1 MKRTGAWLTVY
12 ALEQIGARF
21 TFGIP
26 GVHTTELYDAL
37 NNSNRIT
44 QVLVTHEGGA
54 SFMADAVGRLS
65 DSIGVLTVVP
75 AAGLTHAASG
85 IGEAYLDGVPM
96 LVISGGPRTD
106 TGHEYQLHEMD
117 THKFMGG
124 LTKAT
129 FRVPHHEDVVPT
141 LFRAYEIATSGEP
154 GPVFVELPVNI
165 LLMTE
170 EIGELPGFKP
180 PLPPKIGATADID
193 AAVELLRNTKYP
205 CIFAGWGARDATDQ
219 LVRLAEWLEAPVATT
234 LQGLS
239 VFPGNHPLHVGFGFG
254 ASAVPAAQNAFRDC
268 DCMIAIGTRF
278 AEIATGSYGTK
289 VPENL
294 IHIDINPA
302 VFNANYPAK
311 IAIAGDARAVLDQL
325 LAKLEASV
333 PRRSTLSTVRERI
346 SHDKAAYRESW
357 YHNDSADLVNP
368 ARFFDELRRQ
378 TPDDGIIVIDDGNH
392 TFLTAELMPI
402 HAPKS
407 VILPT
412 DFNCMG
418 YAVPAAIGAKLAC
431 PNRSVQTIV
440 GDGAFMMTCME
451 ILTAATNNLGIVYY
465 VFKDGELAQIA
476 QAQAIPYKRK
486 PCTQLG
492 QLNLEGV
499 ALATGA
505 AYLAMKDN
513 SAIAEVVSK
522 ATEIA
527 RDGRP
532 VIVDIRID
540 YSKRTAF
547 TSGAVK
553 TTFSRFPLNEKL
565 RLLTRAAFRHV
576 MG

>member
-54 SFMADAVGRLS
+54 SFMADAVGRLT

-85 IGEAYLDGVPM
+85 IGEAFLDGVPM
-96 LVISGGPRTD
+96 LVLSGGPRTD
-106 TGHEYQLHEMD
+106 TGHRYQLHQMD

-129 FRVPHHEDVVPT
+129 FRVTRHDEVVPT
-141 LFRAYEIATSGEP
+141 LFEAYRIATSGEP

-165 LLMTE
+165 LLLTDE
-170 EIGELPGFKP
+170 AGDLPQYQPPSPPRVEAAGEIARAVSL
-180 PLPPKIGATADID
+180 LAD
-193 AAVELLRNTKYP
+193 AKHP
-205 CIFAGWGARDATDQ
+205 CIFAGWGTRDATDQ
-219 LVRLAEWLEAPVATT
+219 LVKLAERLEAPVATT

-239 VFPGNHPLHVGFGFG
+239 VFPASHPLHTGFGFG
-254 ASAVPAAQNAFRDC
+254 ASAVPAAQHAFRNC

-278 AEIATGSYGTK
+278 SEIATGSFGAT

-294 IHIDINPA
+294 VHIDINPD
-302 VFNANYPAK
+302 VFNANHPAEV
-311 IAIAGDARAVLDQL
+311 AIAGDAGIVLKQL
-325 LAKLEASV
+325 LAEL
-333 PRRSTLSTVRERI
+333 PRRTANEALRGQIRG
-346 SHDKAAYRESW
+346 DKAAYRESW
-357 YHNDSADLVNP
+357 YRHDAKDIVNP

-378 TPDDGIIVIDDGNH
+378 MPDNGIIAIDDGNH

-431 PNRSVQTIV
+431 PGRSVQAIV

-451 ILTAATNNLGIVYY
+451 ILTAATNNLGVVYY
-465 VFKDGELAQIA
+465 VFNDGELAQIG
-476 QAQAIPYKRK
+476 QAQAIPYGRK

-492 QLNLEGV
+492 KLNIEGV

-505 AYLAMKDN
+505 AYLAMNDN
-513 SAIAEVVSK
+513 
-522 ATEIA
+522 TEIA
-527 RDGRP
+527 GVVGKANEIAAGGRP
-532 VIVDIRID
+532 VIVGIRID
-540 YSKRTAF
+540 YSKKTAF
-547 TSGAVK
+547 TLGAVK
-553 TTFSRFPLNEKL
+553 TNFGRFPLNEKL
-565 RLLTRAAFRHV
+565 RFLTRAAVRHV
-576 MG
+576 VG

>member
-37 NNSNRIT
+37 NSSNRIT
-44 QVLVTHEGGA
+44 QILVTHEGGA

-85 IGEAYLDGVPM
+85 IGEAFLDGVPM

-106 TGHEYQLHEMD
+106 TPHRYQLHQMD

-129 FRVPHHEDVVPT
+129 FRVTSHDEVVPT
-141 LFRAYEIATSGEP
+141 LFKAYEIATSGEP
-154 GPVFVELPVNI
+154 GPVFVELPVNV
-165 LLMTE
+165 LLMTDE
-170 EIGELPGFKP
+170 VGELPQFQPGRP
-180 PLPPKIGATADID
+180 PMVEAGAAIAQAAD
-193 AAVELLRNTKYP
+193 LLLSAKRP
-205 CIFAGWGARDATDQ
+205 AIFAGWGARDAPGE
-219 LVRLAEWLEAPVATT
+219 LVKLADYLQAPVATT

-239 VFPGNHPLHVGFGFG
+239 VFPASHPLHTGFGFG

-268 DCMIAIGTRF
+268 DAMIAIGTRF
-278 AEIATGSYGTK
+278 AEIATGSYGAR

-294 IHIDINPA
+294 VHIDINPA

-311 IAIAGDARAVLDQL
+311 VAIAGDAGAALKQL
-325 LAKLEASV
+325 LAGLEAKA
-333 PRRSTLSTVRERI
+333 PRRPPNEALRGQIEK
-346 SHDKAAYRESW
+346 DKAAYRESW
-357 YHNDSADLVNP
+357 YRNDANGIVNP
-368 ARFFDELRRQ
+368 VRFFDELRRQ
-378 TPDDGIIVIDDGNH
+378 TPDDGILAVDDGNH

-431 PNRSVQTIV
+431 PDRTVQAIV

-451 ILTAATNNLGIVYY
+451 ILTASTNNLGVVYY
-465 VFKDGELAQIA
+465 VFNDGELAQIG
-476 QAQAIPYKRK
+476 QAQAIPYGRK
-486 PCTQLG
+486 PCTRIG
-492 QLNLEGV
+492 KLNIEGV
-499 ALATGA
+499 AIATGA
-505 AYLAMKDN
+505 AYLPMNDN
-513 SAIAEVVSK
+513 EAIAGVIGK
-522 ATEIA
+522 ANEISA
-527 RDGRP
+527 GGRP
-532 VIVDIRID
+532 VIVGVRID
-540 YSKRTAF
+540 YSKKTAF
-547 TSGAVK
+547 TLGAVK
-553 TTFSRFPLNEKL
+553 TNFGRFPLNEKL
-565 RLLTRAAFRHV
+565 RFLARAAIRHV
-576 MG
+576 VG